1 MNHVVNVVIQVL
13 PLGIPKSD
21 AYKIVDAAIGCIQS
35 SALKYRVCPF
45 ETVIEGPYS
54 DVMKLLD
61 DVQLA
66 CNAAGAEEV
75 IINMKLQRS
84 FIKDVSIGDKM
95 EQYEL

>member
-1 MNHVVNVVIQVL
+1 
-13 PLGIPKSD
+13 
-21 AYKIVDAAIGCIQS
+21 
-35 SALKYRVCPF
+35 
-45 ETVIEGPYS
+45 
-54 DVMKLLD
+54 MKLLD

-95 EQYEL
+95 EQYEQ